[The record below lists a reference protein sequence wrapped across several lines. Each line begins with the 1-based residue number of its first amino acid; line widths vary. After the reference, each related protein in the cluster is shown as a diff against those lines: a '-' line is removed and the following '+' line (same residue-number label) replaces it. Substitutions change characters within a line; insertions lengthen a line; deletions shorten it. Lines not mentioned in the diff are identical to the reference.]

1 MRIWNAFFLWMI
13 HCPFIIAFAFRRQ
26 VQTFSQRWQWL
37 HKRCHSYGK
46 YQNVSVCLFIWKS
59 IGVKKM
65 NHSIFSSKQGNTE
78 RENYILTQSPLK
90 ETVADLW
97 RLLKDYNSSTI
108 VMLNQTSVDQVQ
120 YFSDFTQNSFYS
132 NFILLCFWHMKM
144 YHNFNND
151 NFYTLKDKY
160 SLNTIFYNIF
170 LKIIFGRR

>member
-1 MRIWNAFFLWMI
+1 
-13 HCPFIIAFAFRRQ
+13 
-26 VQTFSQRWQWL
+26 
-37 HKRCHSYGK
+37 
-46 YQNVSVCLFIWKS
+46 
-59 IGVKKM
+59 M

-132 NFILLCFWHMKM
+132 NFILLC
-144 YHNFNND
+144 
-151 NFYTLKDKY
+151 
-160 SLNTIFYNIF
+160 S
-170 LKIIFGRR
+170 